1 MRPIIDHL
9 VKYAVRVTAPTSAKE
24 RLTHAALDHLLT
36 DGRLDESLR
45 TTATALGVAHSLLL
59 YHFGSH
65 DDLLV
70 AVHRACEQR
79 LRDHLSELRL
89 RTADP
94 VDTMIAMWSHLADPA
109 IWPLYRLGFSLRAR
123 GGDPGQATDSDREQ
137 WAAVLRPLVIAT
149 GVPDDEATAET
160 ALWQAVSQGLL
171 WELVTGADPAT
182 VDRAARRF
190 IGRCAR

>member
-1 MRPIIDHL
+1 MSAG
-9 VKYAVRVTAPTSAKE
+9 VSAKE
-24 RLTHAALDHLLT
+24 RLTCAALDHLLT

-45 TTATALGVAHSLLL
+45 TTAAALGVAHSLLL

-79 LRDHLSELRL
+79 LRDHLAELHL

-94 VDTMIAMWSHLADPA
+94 VETMIAMWRHLADPA
-109 IWPLYRLGFSLRAR
+109 IWPLYRLGFSLRTR
-123 GGDPGQATDSDREQ
+123 GGVSDVPTDGDRAQ
-137 WAAVLRPLVIAT
+137 WAAVLRPLVTAT
-149 GVPDDEATAET
+149 GIPELEVPAET
-160 ALWQAVSQGLL
+160 VLWLSVAQGLL

-190 IGRCAR
+190 IARYAR